1 MLDILITGHCTHDII
16 VQKDR
21 QFLRLGGPP
30 SYISRLLESLN
41 KTTRNK
47 EERSHVQVNYTIISK
62 VGPDFK
68 YFSELPQKP
77 ILVTKPTTCFVNRY
91 QSSEKVQEIRSICE
105 PIFPQDVQSKSK
117 VCLIAAVIG
126 EVLPETIERLSSLC
140 QVIFCDV
147 QGLIRKVDRQGR
159 VYHVDLASTEF
170 YDVLPKINFLQLNR
184 LESQI
189 VKVKEVSRK
198 TIVLLTKG
206 KEGCKIMEKGK
217 ELEVP
222 TRPLP
227 ERDPTGAGDFF
238 LGGFAYG
245 VLRGYS
251 LEKCAQIANYCGGL
265 AVRKVGI
272 PTKIKIRESFSRIK
286 SFNQVI

>member
-1 MLDILITGHCTHDII
+1 MDTCMLDILITGHCTHDII
-16 VQKDR
+16 VQQDKE
-21 QFLRLGGPP
+21 FFRLGGPP

-41 KTTRNK
+41 RRVKNK
-47 EERSHVQVNYTIISK
+47 EKPSHAQVNYTIISK

-91 QSSEKVQEIRSICE
+91 HSSEKVQEVRSICE
-105 PIFPQDVQSKSK
+105 PIFPKDIQYKSK
-117 VCLIAAVIG
+117 VGLIAGVIG

-147 QGLIRKVDRQGR
+147 QGLIRKVDQLGR

-170 YDVLPKINFLQLNR
+170 YDVLPKIDFLRLNR
-184 LESQI
+184 LESQF

-206 KEGCKIMEKGK
+206 KDGCSIIERGK

-227 ERDPTGAGDFF
+227 EKDPTGAGDLF
-238 LGGFAYG
+238 LVGFAYG
-245 VLRGYS
+245 ILRGYS
-251 LEKCAQIANYCGGL
+251 LERCAQVANYCGGL
-265 AVRKVGI
+265 AVRSVGI
-272 PTKIKIRESFSRIK
+272 PTKIKIRESL
-286 SFNQVI
+286 V

>member
-1 MLDILITGHCTHDII
+1 MDTWILDILITGHCTHDII

-30 SYISRLLESLN
+30 SYISRLIESLN
-41 KTTRNK
+41 RTARNK
-47 EERSHVQVNYTIISK
+47 EKESHGHVNYTIISK

-68 YFSELPQKP
+68 YFSELSQKP
-77 ILVTKPTTCFVNRY
+77 RLVSKPTTCFVNRY
-91 QSSEKVQEIRSICE
+91 QSSEKIQEVRSICE
-105 PIFPQDVQSKSK
+105 PIFPKDIQSKSK
-117 VCLIAAVIG
+117 VCLIAGVIG
-126 EVLPETIERLSSLC
+126 EVLPGTIEKLSSLC

-147 QGLIRKVDRQGR
+147 QGLIRKVDQLGR

-170 YDVLPKINFLQLNR
+170 YDVLPKINFLRLNR
-184 LESQI
+184 LESQF
-189 VKVKEVSRK
+189 VNLKEISRK

-206 KEGCKIMEKGK
+206 KGGCSIIEKGK
-217 ELEVP
+217 KLEIP

-227 ERDPTGAGDFF
+227 EKDPTGAGDLF

-245 VLRGYS
+245 ILRGYS

-265 AVRKVGI
+265 AVGRVGI
-272 PTKIKIRESFSRIK
+272 PTKMKIRESFL
-286 SFNQVI
+286 